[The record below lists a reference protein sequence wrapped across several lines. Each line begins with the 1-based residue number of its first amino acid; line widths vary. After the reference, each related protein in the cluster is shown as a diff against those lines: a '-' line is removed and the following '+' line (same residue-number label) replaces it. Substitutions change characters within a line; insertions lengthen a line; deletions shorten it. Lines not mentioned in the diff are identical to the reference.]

1 SRAAARHVRSRPGR
15 AGDNSHDGGALMIV
29 LGSDHAGVQLKAAI
43 GQLLRER
50 GLEVEDLGA
59 HDETSCDY
67 PDYAEKVGR
76 AVASG
81 RAERGVLI
89 CGTGVGISI
98 SANKIAGVRA
108 ALCGDTFSARMSREH
123 NDANVLCL
131 GARVVGTG
139 LALDIVTTWLGAEF
153 EGGRHQRRI
162 DKIAALEGR
171 PAAVPS

>member
-1 SRAAARHVRSRPGR
+1 
-15 AGDNSHDGGALMIV
+15 MIA

-43 GQLLRER
+43 GQFLRER
-50 GLEVEDLGA
+50 GLEVEDLGT
-59 HDETSCDY
+59 HDESSCDY

-98 SANKIAGVRA
+98 SANKLPGVRA

-139 LALDIVTTWLGAEF
+139 LALDIVATWLGAAF
-153 EGGRHQRRI
+153 EGGRHQRRL
-162 DKIAALEGR
+162 DKIAALERR
-171 PAAVPS
+171 PSAVSS

>member
-1 SRAAARHVRSRPGR
+1 
-15 AGDNSHDGGALMIV
+15 MIA

-43 GQLLRER
+43 VDHLRQLGQ
-50 GLEVEDLGA
+50 EVEDLGT
-59 HDETSCDY
+59 HDESPCDY

-76 AVASG
+76 AVTGG

-98 SANKIAGVRA
+98 SANKIPGVRA

-131 GARVVGTG
+131 GARVVGIG
-139 LALDIVTTWLGAEF
+139 LALDIVSTWLGATF
-153 EGGRHQRRI
+153 EGGRHQRRL
-162 DKIAALEGR
+162 DKIRALERGA
-171 PAAVPS
+171 AAVR

>member
-1 SRAAARHVRSRPGR
+1 
-15 AGDNSHDGGALMIV
+15 MIA
-29 LGSDHAGVQLKAAI
+29 LGSDHAGVQLKSEI
-43 GQLLRER
+43 GRFLRQR
-50 GLEVEDLGA
+50 GLEIDDLGT
-59 HDETSCDY
+59 HDESSCDY

-76 AVASG
+76 AVVSG

-98 SANKIAGVRA
+98 SANKIPGVRA

-139 LALDIVTTWLGAEF
+139 LALDIVATWLDAAF
-153 EGGRHQRRI
+153 EGGRHQRRV
-162 DKIAALEGR
+162 DKIAALEGQTS
-171 PAAVPS
+171 AVSS

>member
-1 SRAAARHVRSRPGR
+1 
-15 AGDNSHDGGALMIV
+15 MIA

-43 GQLLRER
+43 GQFLRER
-50 GLEVEDLGA
+50 GQEVEDLGA
-59 HDETSCDY
+59 YEETSCDY

-76 AVASG
+76 AVTSG

-89 CGTGVGISI
+89 CGTGVGVSI
-98 SANKIAGVRA
+98 SANKLQGVRA
-108 ALCGDTFSARMSREH
+108 ALCGDTFTARMSREH

-139 LALDIVTTWLGAEF
+139 LALDIVSSWLGAEF
-153 EGGRHQRRI
+153 EGGRHQRRL

-171 PAAVPS
+171 PAVVSS

>member
-1 SRAAARHVRSRPGR
+1 
-15 AGDNSHDGGALMIV
+15 MIV

-43 GQLLRER
+43 GQFLRER
-50 GLEVEDLGA
+50 GHEVEDLGT
-59 HDETSCDY
+59 HDESSCDY

-76 AVASG
+76 AVTSG

-98 SANKIAGVRA
+98 SANKIPGVRA
-108 ALCGDTFSARMSREH
+108 ALCGDTFTARMSREH

-139 LALDIVTTWLGAEF
+139 LALDIVATWLGAQF
-153 EGGRHQRRI
+153 EGGRHQRRL

-171 PAAVPS
+171 PAVPS

>member
-1 SRAAARHVRSRPGR
+1 VIA
-15 AGDNSHDGGALMIV
+15 

-43 GQLLRER
+43 AEHLR
-50 GLEVEDLGA
+50 GLGHEVEDLGA
-59 HDETSCDY
+59 HDESSVDY
-67 PDYAEKVGR
+67 PDFAEAVGK
-76 AVASG
+76 AVTSG

-98 SANKIAGVRA
+98 SANKLPGVRA

-139 LALDIVTTWLGAEF
+139 LALDIVSTWLDAGF
-153 EGGRHQRRI
+153 EGGRHQRRL
-162 DKIAALEGR
+162 DKIAALER
-171 PAAVPS
+171 AAAAVR